1 MQRDRNDDGKSG
13 EFNVNDYVGG
23 DDDNVYDFFVN
34 FPGFKMAA
42 WHVTVE
48 LCIKQIVK

>member
-1 MQRDRNDDGKSG
+1 VQRDGNDDCKRG

-23 DDDNVYDFFVN
+23 NDDNVYVFFVN

-42 WHVTVE
+42 WHMTVE
-48 LCIKQIVK
+48 LCIKQMVK